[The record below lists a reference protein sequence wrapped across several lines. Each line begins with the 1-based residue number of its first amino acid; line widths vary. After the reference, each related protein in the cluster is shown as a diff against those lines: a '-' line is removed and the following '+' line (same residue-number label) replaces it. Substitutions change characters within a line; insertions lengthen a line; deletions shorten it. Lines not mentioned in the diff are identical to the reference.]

1 MKIIRPEQP
10 ETKKELIQKMT
21 DLSQEMGMF
30 DEVESRLFIDN
41 KEVKPH
47 EAKKIEI
54 DYIDDN
60 TNPIDYIM
68 NEVIDENTNKITFS
82 ITLTKRQYELYTR
95 KGGICWLK
103 KALVGQQ
110 NKKRKK

>member
-41 KEVKPH
+41 KEVKPLPIKV
-47 EAKKIEI
+47 EMN
-54 DYIDDN
+54 YVDDK

-68 NEVIDENTNKITFS
+68 D
-82 ITLTKRQYELYTR
+82 
-95 KGGICWLK
+95 
-103 KALVGQQ
+103 
-110 NKKRKK
+110 

>member
-41 KEVKPH
+41 KEVKPLPIKV
-47 EAKKIEI
+47 EMN
-54 DYIDDN
+54 YVDDK

-68 NEVIDENTNKITFS
+68 DEVIDENTNKITFS
-82 ITLTKRQYELYTR
+82 ITLTKKQYELYTR

-110 NKKRKK
+110 NKKRRK